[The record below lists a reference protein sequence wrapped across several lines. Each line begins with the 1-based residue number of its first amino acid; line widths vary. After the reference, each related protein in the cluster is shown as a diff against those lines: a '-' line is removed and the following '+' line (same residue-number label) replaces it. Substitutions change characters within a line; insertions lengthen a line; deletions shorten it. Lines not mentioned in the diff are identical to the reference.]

1 MVRHSHYACGA
12 SGRHFPWTPQPFIG
26 STAPDSYCRH
36 RPYAHPPHVPFSELV
51 PMADFADFFLDQAE
65 ASAHVQFVYDPAAG
79 RIVFIN
85 AAYEQVFRGTC
96 GLVNAELPDL
106 LERLHPDDRAY
117 LAHYWALWQQG
128 PPANEVEVRLLHA
141 GQPHQWFCLTPSY
154 RQDAQG
160 QVLLGGTLRDTSV
173 LKRYQENADLFNSR
187 KNATLEI
194 LSHDLSGAFILVQQI
209 AEFLREEVTS
219 PLHSR
224 VPEMLGVL
232 ENTSRDSVK
241 MIRELINLEFLTS
254 ANTDLKVDRVD
265 VGAVLRVPLDQLQTG
280 QRVLG
285 HAFTYTLPAE
295 PIYANIDVNKFTQVL
310 INLVGN
316 AFKFTPDAGLVAVH
330 IEPGPGVVR
339 IRVVDKGVGIPL
351 AMQPYLFE
359 RFTKARRPGLR
370 GEATTGL
377 GLALCKTIVEWHHG
391 HISVASQEGQGS
403 TFTIEIPRA
412 ETVDTPASVGAVQ
425 VLG

>member
-1 MVRHSHYACGA
+1 
-12 SGRHFPWTPQPFIG
+12 
-26 STAPDSYCRH
+26 
-36 RPYAHPPHVPFSELV
+36 
-51 PMADFADFFLDQAE
+51 MADVVDFFLDQAE
-65 ASAHVQFVYDPAAG
+65 ASSHVQFVYDLAAG

-85 AAYEQVFRGTC
+85 AAYEQVFQGTC
-96 GLVNAELPDL
+96 GLVNAELPGL
-106 LERLHPDDRAY
+106 LQRLHPDDRAY
-117 LAHYWALWQQG
+117 LAHYWARWQQG
-128 PPANEVEVRLLHA
+128 PPANEVEVRLLHE
-141 GQPHQWFCLTPSY
+141 GQPHQWFCLTPFY

-160 QVLLGGTLRDTSV
+160 RVLLGGSLCDISE
-173 LKRYQENADLFNSR
+173 LKRCQEDADLFNSR

-209 AEFLREEVTS
+209 TEFLQKEVTS
-219 PLHSR
+219 PPASR

-232 ENTSRDSVK
+232 ETTSRASVK
-241 MIRELINLEFLTS
+241 MIREELINLEFLTS
-254 ANTDLKVDRVD
+254 ASTDLKVARVD
-265 VGAVLRVPLDQLQTG
+265 VGAVLRVPLDQLQAG

-285 HAFTYTLPAE
+285 HAFIYTLPAE
-295 PIYANIDVNKFTQVL
+295 PIFANLDVNKFTQVL
-310 INLVGN
+310 INLVTN
-316 AFKFTPDAGLVAVH
+316 ALKFTPNDGHVTVH

-339 IRVVDKGVGIPL
+339 IRVVDNGIGIPL
-351 AMQPYLFE
+351 AMQPHLFE

-403 TFTIEIPRA
+403 TFTIEIPRV
-412 ETVDTPASVGAVQ
+412 ETVVTPVTPVPANAAL

>member
-1 MVRHSHYACGA
+1 M
-12 SGRHFPWTPQPFIG
+12 P
-26 STAPDSYCRH
+26 
-36 RPYAHPPHVPFSELV
+36 
-51 PMADFADFFLDQAE
+51 DFADFFLDQAE
-65 ASAHVQFVYDPAAG
+65 ASAHVQFVYDLAAG
-79 RIVFIN
+79 RLVFIN
-85 AAYEQVFRGTC
+85 AAYEQVFRGTK
-96 GLVNAELPDL
+96 GLVKAELPDL
-106 LERLHPDDRAY
+106 LQRLHPDDRAY

-128 PPANEVEVRLLHA
+128 QPANEVEVRLLHE

-154 RQDAQG
+154 QQDAKG
-160 QVLLGGTLRDTSV
+160 RVLLGGSLRDVSV
-173 LKRYQENADLFNSR
+173 MKRYQENADLFNSR

-219 PLHSR
+219 PLASR
-224 VPEMLGVL
+224 VPDMLGVL
-232 ENTSRDSVK
+232 ETTSRDSVK

-285 HAFTYTLPAE
+285 HAFTYTLPTE
-295 PIYANIDVNKFTQVL
+295 PIYANLDVNKFTQVL

-316 AFKFTPDAGLVAVH
+316 ALKFTPDAGHVTVH

-339 IRVVDKGVGIPL
+339 IQVVDDGIGIPL

-370 GEATTGL
+370 GEPTTGL

-391 HISVASQEGQGS
+391 HLFVVSQPDQGS

-412 ETVDTPASVGAVQ
+412 ETVDTPVSAGAAQ

>member
-1 MVRHSHYACGA
+1 
-12 SGRHFPWTPQPFIG
+12 
-26 STAPDSYCRH
+26 
-36 RPYAHPPHVPFSELV
+36 
-51 PMADFADFFLDQAE
+51 MADFADFFQDQAE
-65 ASAHVQFVYDPAAG
+65 ASAHVQFIYDLTAG
-79 RIVFIN
+79 RVIFVN
-85 AAYEQVFRGTC
+85 AAYERVFQGTKAW
-96 GLVNAELPDL
+96 VNAELPGL
-106 LERLHPDDRAY
+106 LQRLHPDDQAY
-117 LAHYWALWQQG
+117 LAHYWARWQQG
-128 PPANEVEVRLLHA
+128 PPANEVEVRLLHE

-160 QVLLGGTLRDTSV
+160 RVLLGGTLRDTSV

-219 PLHSR
+219 PLNSR

-232 ENTSRDSVK
+232 ETTSRDSVK

-254 ANTDLKVDRVD
+254 ANTDLKVDRMD

-285 HAFTYTLPAE
+285 HVFTYSLPVE
-295 PIYANIDVNKFTQVL
+295 PIYANLDVNKFTQVL

-316 AFKFTPDAGLVAVH
+316 ALKFTPDAGHVTVR

-339 IRVVDKGVGIPL
+339 IHVVDEGIGIPL

-391 HISVASQEGQGS
+391 HISVVSQEGQGS

-412 ETVDTPASVGAVQ
+412 ETVDTPAPVGAAR
-425 VLG
+425 LLA

>member
-1 MVRHSHYACGA
+1 MAKR
-12 SGRHFPWTPQPFIG
+12 RQKITPRALLEIKMPGDVQV
-26 STAPDSYCRH
+26 APDGIRV
-36 RPYAHPPHVPFSELV
+36 AFGVSETDWDDNSITQHLYV
-51 PMADFADFFLDQAE
+51 VRVGDDAE
-65 ASAHVQFVYDPAAG
+65 A
-79 RIVFIN
+79 R
-85 AAYEQVFRGTC
+85 QVTRGTDSEGTPRWSPDGKWLAFLC
-96 GLVNAELPDL
+96 SRDDPDAAFDEDEEPKQQVWLLPMDG
-106 LERLHPDDRAY
+106 HGG
-117 LAHYWALWQQG
+117 H
-128 PPANEVEVRLLHA
+128 
-141 GQPHQWFCLTPSY
+141 

-160 QVLLGGTLRDTSV
+160 RVLLGGSLRDTSV
-173 LKRYQENADLFNSR
+173 QKRYQENADLFNSR

-219 PLHSR
+219 PLASR

-232 ENTSRDSVK
+232 ETTSRNSVK
-241 MIRELINLEFLTS
+241 MIREELINLEFLTS

-265 VGAVLRVPLDQLQTG
+265 VGAVLRVPLDQLQNG

-285 HAFTYTLPAE
+285 HAFIYTLPAE
-295 PIYANIDVNKFTQVL
+295 PIYANLDVNKFTQVL
-310 INLVGN
+310 INLVAN
-316 AFKFTPDAGLVAVH
+316 ALKFTPHDGHVTVH

-339 IRVVDKGVGIPL
+339 IRVVDNGIGIPL
-351 AMQPYLFE
+351 AMQPHLFE

-403 TFTIEIPRA
+403 TFTIEIPQA
-412 ETVDTPASVGAVQ
+412 ETVVTPVPTVPANAAL